1 MEFVLKQEAYLVQA
15 GILLRKKLVSYI
27 EALNYIIFLL
37 NMNFIYFRL
46 DRLDFSDL
54 RIYNLLIGNFYL
66 GNLRF

>member
-37 NMNFIYFRL
+37 NMNFIYFGL